1 MAGFLNI
8 IGKLFG
14 SKYDKDVKEIMPI
27 VQQINEEFEK
37 LNSHS
42 NNQLREKT
50 KELKSEIQ
58 EFTKIE
64 SEKIKSLK
72 IESEK
77 EISDEEKENLY
88 DEIDKL
94 EQDIVDKTED
104 ILNQILP
111 SAFAIVKET
120 ARRLTEN
127 ETIIVKAN
135 DFDRDLSATKD
146 FVSIDG
152 ENEIYKNE
160 WTAAGTT

>member
-50 KELKSEIQ
+50 KELKLEIQ

-72 IESEK
+72 LVEK
-77 EISDEEKENLY
+77 RPNLCV
-88 DEIDKL
+88 IF
-94 EQDIVDKTED
+94 VHKTNK
-104 ILNQILP
+104 IQFIN
-111 SAFAIVKET
+111 K
-120 ARRLTEN
+120 
-127 ETIIVKAN
+127 
-135 DFDRDLSATKD
+135 
-146 FVSIDG
+146 
-152 ENEIYKNE
+152 
-160 WTAAGTT
+160 